1 MGEQVFLGAGGRA
14 LGNEADGGNMPG
26 VAGAGGTEATGA
38 REVVF
43 IETNIADWQTLA
55 AGVSPS
61 AEIVLLDAARDGL
74 TQMAEWA
81 KIHSGYEAIHI
92 VSHGSQGALQLGSV
106 TLTDAE
112 LAGREADLATLGQ
125 ALTAD
130 GDLLLYGCDVA
141 AGDKGIAFIR
151 DLAAATGADV
161 AASDDLT
168 GAKVAGGDWLL
179 EAIVGTVS
187 DTLISR
193 ELPSAGFTGT
203 LSQPNITFSFNDAD
217 GTVSTG
223 NADDRKTLSQTIDG
237 ITATVSSNVNDVQA
251 ADYGG
256 FGGSTDFVA
265 TNYDGDSSAEV
276 TTLTVTFSSAT
287 NIISLIAGT
296 AYGDTEAKKEYYVLT
311 PTGGENSAVSFAIE
325 DINQGAA
332 KVDVNWTGVTSFTLQ
347 RIKHPSDSA
356 YNNAALESGNQLGA
370 DLFIDSIVT
379 FAPPS
384 NTAPVLDLNGD
395 GQGTA
400 NTVALATGASTIL
413 APLATAS
420 DPENDLS
427 GTNGNWNNGTLTVQ
441 RFTPLV
447 GADANVNDLFSF
459 ASSDL
464 FSVDGSDL
472 KSDGTTFATVDKT
485 NGVLTIS
492 FNANAT
498 TSLVQ
503 EVIQHIAY
511 ANTTPLGDANIR
523 FSLNDGTTATTAD
536 VKVTSSNIYV
546 TQTGDDAEFDAAD
559 GFSLREALARGAAQD
574 THDIIYLDAIATGT
588 TLALNVDAP
597 SWGDGDEI
605 RNFSSGAKTL
615 TIAGEY
621 GGGLT
626 LAGTATITDY
636 ADQTITI
643 SAPISGTGSLVKEGA
658 GALVLSGANTYTGGT
673 TLNAGTL
680 TLNGGSALA
689 DSGAVMVAGGTL
701 VLGNNETIGT
711 LESSGGT
718 LTLAG
723 YTLTA
728 SGGKLDASGM
738 TRSANDTGLLTT
750 SNTSGT
756 AITGT
761 SSDDDIKGYIGAD
774 TLAGGDGNDRITG
787 GSGADTLIGGKGE
800 DTFIYA
806 SYELSDSANNTFID
820 TIDGGEGTDT
830 LLLSFIAPNGFI
842 FGSNID
848 WSSRISGIERI
859 ALSSTSSPVSL
870 SFNAK
875 AYAQGLRTID
885 LSKDT
890 LSIIESNSVDLDE
903 ITGGGMT
910 VIGSAGVDNIKGGAG
925 DDTIAGGA
933 GADTLTGGAG
943 DDVFAGSVSDLNGDT
958 ITDLE
963 AGDAIQLTGIT
974 SLTAANIR
982 VTGTGSDTKIEIDTD
997 ATDFTT
1003 PEVTLNAPNLADA
1016 IFAVTSTNGGADT
1029 LITLDAPPKVTGV
1042 TSSTANGAYKV
1053 GDDISIQ
1060 VQFSKVVNVSGTP
1073 NLKLETGTTD
1083 RVVDYVSGSGTDT
1096 LTFVYKVQDGD
1107 TSSDLDYLGTAAL
1120 VLNGGSIQDAG
1131 GLNANLTLAIPG
1143 STTSLG
1149 ANKAIAI
1156 DTTAP
1161 TTTIAAASFSADTG
1175 SSDKDFVTQT
1185 ANQTISGTLSAN
1197 LASGEKVQVSLDDG
1211 KTWATAACDIAQ
1223 KNWSLVGQTLIGSG
1237 TLKVKVSDTAGND
1250 ATVYSHAYALDTTT
1264 PTMSAMKVDGKTL
1277 TITLADSGGLDSGAP
1292 AAKVF
1297 SVKVGDK
1304 PAIID
1309 TVAIDALT
1317 KIATLTLA
1325 SPVSAGQKVTVS
1337 YTDLTSADDANG
1349 VIQDLAGNDLASF
1362 VDKVVTNT
1370 TQAPSS
1376 GGGGTGDTKTDTV
1389 DGVSVQT
1396 ETKTGANGGTVTT
1409 TTIPT
1414 VKADRQES
1422 VGGNALADI
1431 PLVKTGETPLISV
1444 KVPTGVGM
1452 TASGTGAAQ
1461 TVATGLDGLI
1471 AQIKAHTAEGSDV
1484 QTALT
1489 GGGKGFL
1496 SALPADKPLAVLTI
1510 TPTIAEGAD
1519 PNVPLVISGPGDGD
1533 ATTATAIVIDS
1544 SNLPAGTVLE
1554 LNDISFAA
1562 VVGNVSLTGGAGA
1575 QIIFADDGA
1584 QRIVLGAD
1592 DDELH
1597 GGGGDDIV
1605 GSEGGDDRLFGE
1617 GGNDTMFGG
1626 EGADLIHGGRDHD
1639 TVTYEGQAAGYEITR
1654 DHAVVT
1660 VRSLSDP
1667 TDVDT
1672 LVNVETITFADK
1684 TIELSYEDDLSL
1696 VAGLY
1701 QQLFGRQGDLAGVQ
1715 FWTKRLADG
1724 GSAGDVMLD
1733 VFASEEA
1740 QAQGFTHFGPNGEA
1754 SLELLYEVLFD
1765 RNSDRAGFDFW
1776 QQALDEGMSLKD
1788 IADRFAHSLEMKTD
1802 HSLGAEA
1809 WQFLI

>member
-14 LGNEADGGNMPG
+14 LGNEADGGKLPG

-55 AGVSPS
+55 AGVSPN

-92 VSHGSQGALQLGSV
+92 LSHGSQGALQLGSV

-141 AGDKGIAFIR
+141 AGEGGIAFIR

-179 EAIVGTVS
+179 EQNVGSIDAESVAVASFGGVLDTTGATVKLSIDGSYKSSNTVGSGFEFTQDGYNTEHDVSYRIKIDIDPIKKTVELILREESAFIGSFDLEFSGPSFGHFTNVDFTSNVLEGENPKMTVS
-187 DTLISR
+187 
-193 ELPSAGFTGT
+193 
-203 LSQPNITFSFNDAD
+203 AD
-217 GTVSTG
+217 GSTLRFSA
-223 NADDRKTLSQTIDG
+223 NSMIL
-237 ITATVSSNVNDVQA
+237 N
-251 ADYGG
+251 
-256 FGGSTDFVA
+256 
-265 TNYDGDSSAEV
+265 DGDEEEHGIV
-276 TTLTVTFSSAT
+276 FT
-287 NIISLIAGT
+287 
-296 AYGDTEAKKEYYVLT
+296 YTEA
-311 PTGGENSAVSFAIE
+311 
-325 DINQGAA
+325 
-332 KVDVNWTGVTSFTLQ
+332 
-347 RIKHPSDSA
+347 
-356 YNNAALESGNQLGA
+356 
-370 DLFIDSIVT
+370 
-379 FAPPS
+379 PPP
-384 NTAPVLDLNGD
+384 NTAPVIDLNGSGD
-395 GQGTA
+395 GTG

-621 GGGLT
+621 GGSLA

-658 GALVLSGANTYTGGT
+658 GALTLSGANTYTGGT

-680 TLNGGSALA
+680 TLGSGSALA

-738 TRSANDTGLLTT
+738 TRSANDTGFLTT

-761 SSDDDIKGYIGAD
+761 SSDDDIKGHIGAD

-787 GSGADTLIGGKGE
+787 GSGADTLIGGKGD

-910 VIGSAGVDNIKGGAG
+910 VIGSAGVDNIKGGSGDDTLSGSAGVDNIKGGAG

-1277 TITLADSGGLDSGAP
+1277 TITLADSVGLDSGAP

-1452 TASGTGAAQ
+1452 TASGTGDAQ

-1639 TVTYEGQAAGYEITR
+1639 TVTYEGEAAGYEITR